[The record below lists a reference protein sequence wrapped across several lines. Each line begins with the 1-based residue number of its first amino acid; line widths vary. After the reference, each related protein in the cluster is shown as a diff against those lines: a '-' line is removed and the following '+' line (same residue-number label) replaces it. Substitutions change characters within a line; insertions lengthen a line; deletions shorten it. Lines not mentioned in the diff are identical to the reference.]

1 MALSCSKTLFALLGE
16 ITSKNNGDKKLY
28 SFRTKNKFKYAKKKD
43 FCNIFMPSE
52 DIKILEF
59 NQYQNVIKH
68 C

>member
-1 MALSCSKTLFALLGE
+1 MV
-16 ITSKNNGDKKLY
+16 NKKLY